1 MDSSAPS
8 KLTAFQRE
16 VLDAF
21 FQRERGFFLTGGAA
35 LAGFHLG
42 HRTTEAVHAATRCA
56 MSEDP
61 RGLVSSSCDRR
72 VFRLCAWP
80 DCEEGG
86 WLGRAARVTSA
97 MEDECGTLPPSAA
110 TSTGRSK

>member
-8 KLTAFQRE
+8 KLTALQRE

-42 HRTTEAVHAATRCA
+42 HRTT
-56 MSEDP
+56 D
-61 RGLVSSSCDRR
+61 D
-72 VFRLCAWP
+72 
-80 DCEEGG
+80 
-86 WLGRAARVTSA
+86 
-97 MEDECGTLPPSAA
+97 
-110 TSTGRSK
+110 

>member
-42 HRTTEAVHAATRCA
+42 HRTTEDLTCSRCNKRRSSAVA
-56 MSEDP
+56 
-61 RGLVSSSCDRR
+61 SS
-72 VFRLCAWP
+72 
-80 DCEEGG
+80 
-86 WLGRAARVTSA
+86 LGRS
-97 MEDECGTLPPSAA
+97 LP
-110 TSTGRSK
+110 RSVRSCAFVRMLLGSDASS